1 MQLEFA
7 LNKDI
12 FLVWYDV
19 GTANKILSETEDIY
33 MCVFLL
39 LVFVNNSNEY
49 THLLANVVFP
59 LLKVMII
66 LMFNID
72 SILDSLMH
80 RNDKIYLYCQQIWC
94 GLWRSSVCVL
104 LVCIVYMLCIDFVQ
118 SIDYFISTI
127 LSDCKINSPKN
138 NSADFIVAS
147 RINQGFVWAIHNAVF
162 CRLRVWV
169 FIK

>member
-1 MQLEFA
+1 
-7 LNKDI
+7 
-12 FLVWYDV
+12 
-19 GTANKILSETEDIY
+19 
-33 MCVFLL
+33 
-39 LVFVNNSNEY
+39 
-49 THLLANVVFP
+49 
-59 LLKVMII
+59 
-66 LMFNID
+66 MFNKD

-104 LVCIVYMLCIDFVQ
+104 LVCIVYILCIDFVQ

-127 LSDCKINSPKN
+127 LSDRKIKSPKN
-138 NSADFIVAS
+138 NSVDFIVAS

-169 FIK
+169 FIELAASGNIPNYSSIQAGLSYAEWVMLFYFSHVVSYWNANLVKLTIPFLPSVILHYVESIFLC

>member
-1 MQLEFA
+1 MLLQ
-7 LNKDI
+7 
-12 FLVWYDV
+12 
-19 GTANKILSETEDIY
+19 ETKFSQKLR
-33 MCVFLL
+33 MCVFLWL
-39 LVFVNNSNEY
+39 MFVNNSNEY
-49 THLLANVVFP
+49 THLFANFVFP
-59 LLKVMII
+59 LYKVMIF

-104 LVCIVYMLCIDFVQ
+104 LVCIVYIVYWLCTVHRLFH
-118 SIDYFISTI
+118 YTI
-127 LSDCKINSPKN
+127 LSDRKIKSPKN
-138 NSADFIVAS
+138 NSVDFIVAS